1 MNVNTYINTYIGKIF
16 YVKNKNFTRIKFIR
30 SGHFEYFLKLFLHFL
45 SESAKLAR
53 TNSLKVYWVFH
64 LSISLMTLIVTT
76 FLSFAATT

>member
-45 SESAKLAR
+45 VRICKIGK
-53 TNSLKVYWVFH
+53 N
-64 LSISLMTLIVTT
+64 
-76 FLSFAATT
+76 